1 MSEILAVCNLKKTYR
16 KGKIRIRAVDDVS
29 FQVRKGECLALVGES
44 GSGKSTVAKIIT
56 GLEAADEGAI
66 RLIGKDIIGLKGKA
80 QRDVYRDIQMV
91 FQMPVDSFNPRIKL
105 GDSIMEGMINQGISH
120 AEARLSARE
129 YLNICEL
136 GPEFADRYPHQVSG
150 GECQRASIAR
160 AIAIKPQLL
169 IFDEATSAL
178 DVTVQAQIMKLLTQ
192 LKKELGMSQL
202 MICHDLA
209 LVQEVCDRV
218 LVMHHG
224 HVVEEGTPDEI
235 IMNPKAD
242 YTKKLIESIL

>member
-1 MSEILAVCNLKKTYR
+1 MSELLTVSNLSKTYH
-16 KGKIRIRAVDDVS
+16 KGKISIHAVDDVS
-29 FQVRKGECLALVGES
+29 FHLCKGECLALVGES
-44 GSGKSTVAKIIT
+44 GSGKSTVAKMIT
-56 GLEAADEGAI
+56 GLEAADKGEI
-66 RLIGKDIIGLKGKA
+66 RLGGKDIIGLSGKA
-80 QRDVYRDIQMV
+80 QREVYRDIQMV

-105 GDSIMEGMINQGISH
+105 GDGIMESMINQGIGRE
-120 AEARLSARE
+120 EARVRAIK

-169 IFDEATSAL
+169 ICDEATSAL

-235 IMNPKAD
+235 IINPQQD

>member
-1 MSEILAVCNLKKTYR
+1 MSELLAVSNLSKTYH
-16 KGKIRIRAVDDVS
+16 KGKISIHAVDDVS
-29 FQVRKGECLALVGES
+29 FHLCKGECLALVGES
-44 GSGKSTVAKIIT
+44 GSGKSTVAKMIT
-56 GLEAADEGAI
+56 GLEAADKGEI
-66 RLIGKDIIGLKGKA
+66 RLGGKDIIGLSGKA
-80 QRDVYRDIQMV
+80 QREVYRDIQMV

-105 GDSIMEGMINQGISH
+105 GDGIMESMINQGISRE
-120 AEARLSARE
+120 EARVRAIK

-169 IFDEATSAL
+169 ICDEATSAL

-235 IMNPKAD
+235 IINPQQD
-242 YTKKLIESIL
+242 YTKKLIASIL

>member
-1 MSEILAVCNLKKTYR
+1 MSEFLAVSNLKKTYH
-16 KGKIRIRAVDDVS
+16 KGKISIPAVDDVS
-29 FQVRKGECLALVGES
+29 FRLRKGECLALVGES
-44 GSGKSTVAKIIT
+44 GSGKSTVAKMIT
-56 GLEAADEGAI
+56 GLETTDEGAI
-66 RLIGKDIIGLKGKA
+66 RLAGKNIIGLKGKA

-105 GDSIMEGMINQGISH
+105 GNGIMESMINQGISRD
-120 AEARLSARE
+120 EARVSALE
-129 YLNICEL
+129 YLSICEL

-169 IFDEATSAL
+169 ICDEATSAL

-192 LKKELGMSQL
+192 LKKEFGMSQL

-224 HVVEEGTPDEI
+224 QVVEEGSPDEI
-235 IMNPKAD
+235 IMNPQAD